1 MIQFIIFLVII
12 ILFVF
17 LIRQKI
23 KIKFKTFFQKGFSPE
38 INQYGVY
45 CYCAKQGGGKTFSC
59 ISYLYEHRDKEL
71 YANLKSINS
80 NVIPYTYISN
90 LDDLL
95 KLRSKK
101 NIIIFFDEIFTEI
114 SKLVKTDPV
123 RAKAIMDFLSQ
134 MRKRGIILLTTC
146 QEWRLLPLYFRL
158 YVRYQVNCKIIKLP
172 FIGGVIIKNFINGD
186 NIKWD
191 DEEQDFVG
199 ELFANVVEHARL
211 KISKLYDTYEQIG
224 EFSNYSKNLT
234 QVEPQ
239 ALHNEEDLLI
249 LKQDEMM
256 KKINNVDF
264 FSDGESLAPWGKRQ
278 PLQEISQKFPT
289 DSSIDASFWG
299 TYSKEDLEENEEETR
314 RNN

>member
-1 MIQFIIFLVII
+1 MLQFIIFLILI
-12 ILFVF
+12 ILIVF
-17 LIRQKI
+17 LIKQKI

-38 INQYGVY
+38 INQFGVY
-45 CYCAKQGGGKTFSC
+45 CYCAKQGGGKTLSC
-59 ISYLYEHRDKEL
+59 VSYLYENRNKEL

-80 NVIPYTYISN
+80 SIIPYNYIAN

-95 KLRSKK
+95 KLRGKK

-114 SKLVKTDPV
+114 SKIIKTDPV

-172 FIGGVIIKNFINGD
+172 FIGGIIIKNFINGD

-191 DEEQDFVG
+191 DQEQDFVG
-199 ELFANVVEHARL
+199 ELFANVVEHTRL

-224 EFSNYSKNLT
+224 EFSNYCQNHT
-234 QVEPQ
+234 QAEPQ
-239 ALHNEEDLLI
+239 TLREEGELLS
-249 LKQDEMM
+249 LKKEEIEKKH
-256 KKINNVDF
+256 KKIIDGSNDF
-264 FSDGESLAPWGKRQ
+264 TEFFK
-278 PLQEISQKFPT
+278 T
-289 DSSIDASFWG
+289 
-299 TYSKEDLEENEEETR
+299 
-314 RNN
+314 